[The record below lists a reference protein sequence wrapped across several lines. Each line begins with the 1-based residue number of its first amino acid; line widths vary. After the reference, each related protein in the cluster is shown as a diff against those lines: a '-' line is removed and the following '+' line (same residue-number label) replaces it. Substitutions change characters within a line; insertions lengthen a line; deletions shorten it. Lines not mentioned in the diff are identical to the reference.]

1 MGNAKGINVLMTMY
15 NLIERSNNYSKTE
28 NLQQY
33 FRNEPTVNG
42 VMLWLSLMNLI
53 LLNLL
58 TLKQK

>member
-42 VMLWLSLMNLI
+42 MMLWLSLMNLI

>member
-1 MGNAKGINVLMTMY
+1 MGIAKGINVLMTMY

-42 VMLWLSLMNLI
+42 MMLWLSLMNLI